1 MTALKELSVGA
12 ELASRTFRALPEE
25 IRKELLTA
33 SSQDPAVIGYALQ
46 EGYWAT
52 LVSRLGDMA
61 LSSGEERYAE
71 LGEVIQDA
79 CAHLPLLRRV
89 RPA

>member
-1 MTALKELSVGA
+1 MTAVRELSVEA

-33 SSQDPAVIGYALQ
+33 SSQDPTTIGYALQ
-46 EGYWAT
+46 EGYWRT

-61 LSSGEERYAE
+61 LASGVERYAE
-71 LGEVIQDA
+71 LSEVVQRA
-79 CAHLPLLRRV
+79 CTHLPLLWRV